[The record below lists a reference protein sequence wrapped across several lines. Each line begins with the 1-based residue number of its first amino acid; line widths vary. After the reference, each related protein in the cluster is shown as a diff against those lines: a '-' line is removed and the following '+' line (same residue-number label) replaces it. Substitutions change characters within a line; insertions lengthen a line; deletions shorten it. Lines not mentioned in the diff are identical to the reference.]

1 MLRRPRRCTQSAIQ
15 DIYLSIMLKRIGLA
29 ISVVILSIGQCFSA
43 NIELKTGSTPSAS
56 KVVERFIEAVGGRS
70 AWLKITSQ
78 FVSGHVEILGVGH
91 TSTYEVYTKPPN
103 QSLVVMKR
111 SSGGEMKLGF
121 DGQRAWHQIGRYE
134 AQYDAPEKQA
144 ARKRNSDF
152 FKYLNFEK
160 HFPRAKVTGIADVEG
175 SPAYIVEAFP
185 VGEKFPER
193 LYFEVGSGLLVRSD
207 TYTDETGG
215 RAGPLQIVTYYLDY
229 RAVDGIKLAFT
240 LVMNQP
246 EVTIISRHSR
256 VENNLAIDDTT
267 FRKPLS
273 KADLLGVE
281 PETLD

>member
-1 MLRRPRRCTQSAIQ
+1 
-15 DIYLSIMLKRIGLA
+15 MLKRIGLA
-29 ISVVILSIGQCFSA
+29 ISIVILSIGQCFSA
-43 NIELKTGSTPSAS
+43 NIEPNKTRKTPSAS
-56 KVVERFIEAVGGRS
+56 EVVERFIEAVGGRS
-70 AWLKITSQ
+70 AWLKVSSQ
-78 FVSGHVEILGVGH
+78 FTYGHVEIVGVGH
-91 TSTYEVYTKPPN
+91 TATYEVYAKPPN
-103 QSLVVMKR
+103 QSLMVMKR
-111 SSGGEMKLGF
+111 RSGDVMKLGF
-121 DGQRAWHQIGRYE
+121 DGQRAWHQIGRHE

-160 HFPRAKVTGIADVEG
+160 HFPRAKVTGIADVDG
-175 SPAYIVEAFP
+175 SPAYIIEAFP
-185 VGEKFPER
+185 AREKFPER

-215 RAGPLQIVTYYLDY
+215 RPGSLQIVTYYLDY

-256 VENNLAIDDTT
+256 VENNLVIDDAT
-267 FRKPLS
+267 FRKPLG
-273 KADLLGVE
+273 KTDLLGVE